1 MARTTQ
7 EEIESKTRA
16 VRFITAFKY
25 YEKMLKAVNGITFM
39 YDAFWNDTNNEK
51 PSLPIAFFQV
61 EKVTED
67 MVSEVQTKKMLFYNS
82 QVEDSPAVANASIV
96 NVVADN
102 IVNKPKTYK
111 IEAIVPRANN
121 VLFFNSP
128 YVQGNQVGA
137 ITNFAMGGFINN
149 KANEVMLSIYK
160 WSQLIISILQSI
172 LDVATTMDFSNDS
185 FFKSILE
192 TPMYNKNSIL
202 YMWENRR
209 VIKLKL
215 SESWDYKYVAI
226 TNASFYKDPKEDDVE
241 RATITCTEVPMM
253 IMYPKKSLGNKKR
266 KNFAVTNFVGNT
278 IKKVVETLE
287 GSAK

>member
-1 MARTTQ
+1 MTKTTQ
-7 EEIESKTRA
+7 EEIKDKTRT

-39 YDAFWNDTNNEK
+39 YDAFWNGTNNEK
-51 PSLPIAFFQV
+51 PSLPIAFFQI

-102 IVNKPKTYK
+102 IVTKPKAYR

-128 YVQGNQVGA
+128 YVQGNQVGSV
-137 ITNFAMGGFINN
+137 TNFAFGIKN
-149 KANEVMLSIYK
+149 KANEVMSSIYK
-160 WSQLIISILQSI
+160 WTQLIISILQSI
-172 LDVATTMDFSNDS
+172 LDVAMTMNFSS
-185 FFKSILE
+185 GSIFKSILE

-209 VIKLKL
+209 IIKLKL

-226 TNASFYKDPKEDDVE
+226 TNVSFHKDPTEDDVE

-253 IMYPKKSLGNKKR
+253 IMYPKKSLGTKKK

-278 IKKVVETLE
+278 IKTVVETLE
-287 GSAK
+287 GSVE

>member
-1 MARTTQ
+1 MAKTTQ
-7 EEIESKTRA
+7 EEIKDKTRT

-39 YDAFWNDTNNEK
+39 YDAFWNGTNNEK
-51 PSLPIAFFQV
+51 PSLPIAFFQI

-102 IVNKPKTYK
+102 IVTKPKAYR

-128 YVQGNQVGA
+128 YVQGNQVGSV
-137 ITNFAMGGFINN
+137 TNFAFGIKN
-149 KANEVMLSIYK
+149 KANEVMSSIYK
-160 WSQLIISILQSI
+160 WTQLIISILQSI
-172 LDVATTMDFSNDS
+172 LDVAMTMNFSS
-185 FFKSILE
+185 GSIFKSILE

-209 VIKLKL
+209 IIKLKL

-226 TNASFYKDPKEDDVE
+226 TNVSFHKDPTEDDVE

-253 IMYPKKSLGNKKR
+253 IMYPKKSLGTKKK

-278 IKKVVETLE
+278 IKTVVETLE
-287 GSAK
+287 GSVE